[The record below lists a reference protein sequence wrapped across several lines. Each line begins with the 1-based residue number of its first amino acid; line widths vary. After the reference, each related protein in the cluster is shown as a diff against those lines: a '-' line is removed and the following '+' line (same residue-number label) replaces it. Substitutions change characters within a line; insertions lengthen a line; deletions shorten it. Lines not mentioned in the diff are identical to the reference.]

1 MDCENMARAFNRLKD
16 LTVKRATK
24 PGLYPDGAGLY
35 LRVGPTG
42 AKAWVFRY
50 RRDGRLHDLGLGPLH
65 TISLAAA
72 RQRAQKCREQRLDG
86 IDPLEAKR
94 AGRDAARVTAAKAMT
109 FEDCAAAYI
118 AAHQAAWS
126 NTKHRKQWPATLTAY
141 AYPVFGALSVQAV
154 DTALV
159 MKVLEPLWN
168 IRTETASR
176 LRGRI
181 ESVLDWAKTR
191 GYREGDNPAR
201 WRGHLDNQLPKKS
214 RVKPVEHLAALPYA
228 EIVSFMAA
236 LRRREGVTARA
247 LEFLILT
254 AARVGE
260 VAGATWDEINRDERL
275 WTIPANRMKGGREH
289 RVPLSDA
296 AMAVI
301 EHMAACR
308 QSDQIF
314 PRRGAALLAVLRDL
328 RAGNATIHGFRSSFR
343 DWAAEIRGFPA
354 EVAEMALAHR
364 VGSAVEQAYR
374 RSDLFARRRQLAEA
388 WAAFCAGSPAGE
400 VVPLPTR
407 GQAGI

>member
-1 MDCENMARAFNRLKD
+1 MARAFNRLKD

-65 TISLAAA
+65 TISLAVA

-94 AGRDAARVTAAKAMT
+94 AGRAAARLEAAKTMT
-109 FEDCAAAYI
+109 FEDCAVAYI
-118 AAHQAAWS
+118 AAHQAAWTNS
-126 NTKHRKQWPATLTAY
+126 KHRKQWPATLTAY
-141 AYPVFGALSVQAV
+141 AYPVFGALPVNAV

-159 MKVLEPLWN
+159 MKVLEPLWV

-181 ESVLDWAKTR
+181 ESVLDWARTR
-191 GYREGDNPAR
+191 GYREGENPAR
-201 WRGHLDNQLPKKS
+201 WRGHLENLLPKKS
-214 RVKPVEHLAALPYA
+214 RVKPVAHFGALPHA
-228 EIVSFMAA
+228 EISGFMAG
-236 LRRREGVTARA
+236 LRQKEGIAPRA

-260 VAGATWDEINRDERL
+260 VAGATWDEINLGERL
-275 WTIPANRMKGGREH
+275 WTIPARRMKGRKEH
-289 RVPLSDA
+289 RAPLSDA

-301 EHMAACR
+301 GKMAACR
-308 QSDQIF
+308 QSEQLF
-314 PRRGAALLAVLRDL
+314 PGVSSASLLAVLHEL
-328 RAGNATIHGFRSSFR
+328 HTVNVTVHGFRSSFR
-343 DWAAEIRGFPA
+343 DWAAEISGFPA
-354 EVAEMALAHR
+354 EVAEMALAHQ

-388 WAAFCAGSPAGE
+388 WAAYCAGSGGGD
-400 VVPLPTR
+400 VVPMRARIEARSSLV
-407 GQAGI
+407 